1 MDKFI
6 VHVQRFNTLVIGLGL
21 LLLVAFAS
29 WGGLEGAK
37 GWMRS
42 EKKSVEA
49 PETTGQDGDRDRKE
63 TFSLRPTE
71 YSAADGALVF
81 RLQSNGESRAYD
93 DSRAMHTRNL
103 LFFRESG
110 EKPRW
115 LFPDQAL
122 LLSRIE
128 AYKSGAGDE
137 DTLLIETEPRWRNEL
152 KGDSRQTRDV
162 YLVRMDGSGLQKVL
176 VGVEQTLSLKT
187 VKGHLQIVYQSADA
201 VRMARISLR
210 ELQTKSDVEVARI
223 ETLRK

>member
-6 VHVQRFNTLVIGLGL
+6 VYVQRFNTLVIGLGL
-21 LLLVAFAS
+21 LLLVAMAT

-37 GWMRS
+37 WWLRS
-42 EKKSVEA
+42 EKKTVEA
-49 PETTGQDGDRDRKE
+49 PETSGQEGDRKE
-63 TFSLRPTE
+63 TFSLLPTE
-71 YSAADGALVF
+71 YSTADGALVF
-81 RLQSNGESRAYD
+81 RLQSNGEGRAYEEG
-93 DSRAMHTRNL
+93 RAMHTRNL
-103 LFFRESG
+103 LFFRETS

-122 LLSRIE
+122 VLSRIE
-128 AYKSGAGDE
+128 AYKSGAGEE
-137 DTLLIETEPRWRNEL
+137 DTLLIETEPRWRSEA
-152 KGDSRQTRDV
+152 KGDFRQTRDV
-162 YLVRMDGSGLQKVL
+162 FLVRMDGTGLQKVL
-176 VGVEQTLSLKT
+176 AGVEQTLSHKT

>member
-6 VHVQRFNTLVIGLGL
+6 VYVQRFNTLVIGLGL
-21 LLLVAFAS
+21 LLLVALAS

-37 GWMRS
+37 GWLRS
-42 EKKSVEA
+42 EKKTVEA
-49 PETTGQDGDRDRKE
+49 PESNSQEGDRKE

-71 YSAADGALVF
+71 YSDADGALVF
-81 RLQSNGESRAYD
+81 RLQSNGEGRAYD
-93 DSRAMHTRNL
+93 EGRAMHTRNL

-122 LLSRIE
+122 VLSRIE

-137 DTLLIETEPRWRNEL
+137 DTLLIETEPRWRNEV

-162 YLVRMDGSGLQKVL
+162 YLVRMGGSGLQKVL
-176 VGVEQTLSLKT
+176 TGVEQTLSHKTLK
-187 VKGHLQIVYQSADA
+187 GQLQIVYQSADA

>member
-6 VHVQRFNTLVIGLGL
+6 IYVQRFNTLVIGLGL
-21 LLLVAFAS
+21 LLLVALAT

-37 GWMRS
+37 GWLRS

-49 PETTGQDGDRDRKE
+49 PETTGQDGDRKE

-81 RLQSNGESRAYD
+81 RLQSNGEGQAYD
-93 DSRAMHTRNL
+93 EGRATHTRNL
-103 LFFRESG
+103 LFFRETG

-122 LLSRIE
+122 VLSRIE
-128 AYKSGAGDE
+128 AYRSGAGDQ
-137 DTLLIETEPRWRNEL
+137 DTLLIETEPKWRNEA
-152 KGDSRQTRDV
+152 KDDSRQTRDV

-176 VGVEQTLSLKT
+176 AGVEQTLSHKT